1 MNEQTNSGK
10 KPTGFRNLLF
20 FLLVYIFGSPFL
32 YPFPSLE
39 IIAHASLSVALFFSI
54 YAVQKQQNYR
64 SFAMVIL
71 LPVLI
76 LYWLGLYEIIS
87 FGRIGSYVL
96 IALYF
101 GLLVFSFGS
110 QIIRSPKITLNVIHA
125 TLCLYLVIGLF
136 WGALYTLLF
145 ELSPHSFAGVLVETN
160 PSDSHLSTFN
170 YFSMVTL
177 TTLGYGDITPQT
189 PAAGALCQIE
199 AITGQ
204 FFTAVVVAWLVG
216 NFVSDRQRYQD
227 KP

>member
-1 MNEQTNSGK
+1 MNEQTSTNK
-10 KPTGFRNLLF
+10 TPTGFRNLLF

-39 IIAHASLSVALFFSI
+39 VIAHASLSVALFFSI

-64 SFAMVIL
+64 SFAMVLL

-76 LYWLGLYEIIS
+76 LYWLGIYEIIS
-87 FGRIGSYVL
+87 FGRVGSYIL

-110 QIIRSPKITLNVIHA
+110 QIIRSPKITVNVIFA

-145 ELSPHSFAGVLVETN
+145 ELNPNSFAGVLVETT
-160 PSDSHLSTFN
+160 PSDSHLTTFN

-189 PAAGALCQIE
+189 PAAAALSQVE

-216 NFVSDRQRYQD
+216 NFVRDRQTDQEQ
-227 KP
+227 P